1 MQLLCYAYEIKADTV
16 FVDDND
22 SQIEQ
27 FIVTINNIEDDTLWI
42 WFDNFVVSD
51 EARYIKRHFL
61 KRSCAEC
68 FSIFEI
74 ATDPNMDGCWWKVP
88 TSMDLFLKCLIPKQK
103 FTIVLYKK
111 HIKIDSTRKE
121 YANWQKLVKVYK
133 QKTITKYCH
142 GIDTP
147 YGIKRISYPYDTI
160 VYPI

>member
-1 MQLLCYAYEIKADTV
+1 MHLLSYAYTIEADTI
-16 FVDDND
+16 FVDNND
-22 SQIEQ
+22 SYIEQ
-27 FIVTINNIEDDTLWI
+27 LIVTINNIEEDTLWI
-42 WFDNFVVSD
+42 WFDNIVVAD

-68 FSIFEI
+68 FSFFEI
-74 ATDPNMDGCWWKVP
+74 ATDSNMDGCWWKVP
-88 TSMDLFLKCLIPKQK
+88 TSMKLFLKCLMPKQK

-111 HIKIDSTRKE
+111 HIRIDSTRE
-121 YANWQKLVKVYK
+121 EDANWQKLVKVYK
-133 QKTITKYCH
+133 QKIITKYCP